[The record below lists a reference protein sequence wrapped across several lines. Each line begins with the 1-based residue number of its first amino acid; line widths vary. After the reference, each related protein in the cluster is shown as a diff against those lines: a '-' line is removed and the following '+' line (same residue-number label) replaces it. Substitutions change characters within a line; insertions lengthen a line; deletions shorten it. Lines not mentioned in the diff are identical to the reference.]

1 MMKPLHPWKVT
12 PEQAIRIQ
20 ENLRH
25 RIILRKTFSKV
36 TTIGGAD
43 VSYPKEGNFLLGAVV
58 VLSFPQMETQDA
70 ATACAKIPF
79 PYLPGLLTFR
89 EGPILIKAFQKLR
102 TRPDVLIF
110 DGQGIAHPRE
120 MGLATHLG
128 IWLNLPSMG
137 CAKTPLLGGSVTP
150 GLQKGSYELIRQDG
164 REVGVVLRTKD
175 RVKPVF
181 VSPGHRI
188 DLWTS
193 IQLVLDSCQGFR
205 IPEPLRRA
213 HHLSRQ
219 LLHKA
224 SWGIVHR
231 A

>member
-25 RIILRKTFSKV
+25 RMILKKTFSRV
-36 TTIGGAD
+36 RMIGGAD
-43 VSYPKEGNFLLGAVV
+43 VSYPKGRNFLFGAVV
-58 VLSFPQMETQDA
+58 ILSFPEMETLDV
-70 ATACAKIPF
+70 ATAYGEVSF

-89 EGPILIKAFQKLR
+89 EGPVLIRAFQKLR
-102 TRPDVLIF
+102 RRPEVLIF
-110 DGQGIAHPRE
+110 DGHGVAHPRE

-128 IWLNLPSMG
+128 IYLNLPSIG
-137 CAKTPLLGGSVTP
+137 CAKTPLLSGYPVPGSA
-150 GLQKGSYELIRQDG
+150 KGDYELILKDG
-164 REVGVVLRTKD
+164 QEVGAVLRTKD
-175 RVKPVF
+175 GVKPLF

-193 IQLVLDSCQGFR
+193 IQLVLDACRGFR

-213 HHLSRQ
+213 HQISR
-219 LLHKA
+219 LLLQR
-224 SWGIVHR
+224 I
-231 A
+231 